1 MKKIFAILFMLL
13 PLSFVMVGCQK
24 FDEEPDQK
32 SLMTRSANADLTLYY
47 WYKGEKV
54 ALTLNNEYV
63 NVLVDKNMRALQA
76 NSIFQNYLVQ
86 DDSIY

>member
-1 MKKIFAILFMLL
+1 
-13 PLSFVMVGCQK
+13 
-24 FDEEPDQK
+24 
-32 SLMTRSANADLTLYY
+32 MTRSVNADLTLYY

-86 DDSIY
+86 DDSILNSNLVKLKLTAKSAVSDYSQLSVNSS